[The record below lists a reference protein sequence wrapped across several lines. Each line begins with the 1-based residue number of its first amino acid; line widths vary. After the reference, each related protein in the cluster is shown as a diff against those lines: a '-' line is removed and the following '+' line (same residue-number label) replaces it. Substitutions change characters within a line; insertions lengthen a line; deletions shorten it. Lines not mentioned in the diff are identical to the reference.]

1 MTGRQRFSPL
11 APPILWAALIFSL
24 SSIPDFRSGLMPL
37 WDVMLRK
44 IAHAAEYAVL
54 AVLLARV
61 GYHES
66 HRRSVVFIR
75 GLAWLAATTYAVMDE
90 YHQTFVPGRHGAW
103 LDVGIDS
110 LGAALG
116 LVWYRAWRQGRK

>member
-1 MTGRQRFSPL
+1 MSSRQQFWLL
-11 APPILWAALIFSL
+11 APPILWAVLIFTL
-24 SSIPDFRSGLMPL
+24 SSIPDLRSGLMPF
-37 WDVMLRK
+37 WDVILRK
-44 IAHAAEYAVL
+44 IAHAAEFAVL

-66 HRRSVVFIR
+66 HPRSVALIL

-90 YHQTFVPGRHGAW
+90 YHQMFVPGRHGAW

-110 LGAALG
+110 LGAAVG
-116 LVWYRAWRQGRK
+116 LAVYRKWRQSRK